1 VLNRLLRSSEPQRP
15 FLKWNFV
22 ANVCDGAIF
31 SLAMSFVSVQTVLP
45 VIVKK
50 IGGSNVAV
58 GLIPVLWTVGFNFP
72 QIFIANYTQRFARK
86 KKLVLTTAMV
96 QRTPWLLL
104 ALLSAFLIAKANT
117 EIGLLLFF
125 TVFALAAIGGSIN
138 LPVWFDLVAKITP
151 VDLRGRLF
159 GVRQVLGAMLGIFG
173 GWVVTKV
180 LAAVAYPESFALLFL
195 LAFITMMVSYIFVAL
210 LKEENGA
217 RPEKQISY
225 KSYLRGLPRIL
236 KQQHNYRNFLIA
248 DALLITATMA
258 SAFYTVSALEKFS
271 LSDAHAGTF
280 IIVMMTSMMAGNLL
294 FGYLA
299 DHFGHRLNLLLAAI
313 VTASTCLIALLAPTV
328 EIYLLVF
335 VGAAFTMGLTGISRL
350 PIIAEFCSNAE
361 RPTYIALTNLITS
374 PFVLSGLAG
383 GWLANR
389 FGYDTVFIIAAILA
403 LASAVWL
410 ARWVE
415 EPRKINY
422 RALVETMQ
430 YES

>member
-1 VLNRLLRSSEPQRP
+1 MLNRFLRSSQPQRP

-31 SLAMSFVSVQTVLP
+31 SLAMSFVSLQTVLP
-45 VIVKK
+45 VFVKK
-50 IGGSNVAV
+50 ISGSNVAV

-86 KKLVLTTAMV
+86 KKLMLTTAMV

-104 ALLSAFLIAKANT
+104 ALFSFFFIAETNT
-117 EIGLLLFF
+117 EIALLLFLI
-125 TVFALAAIGGSIN
+125 VFALAAIGGSIN

-159 GVRQVLGAMLGIFG
+159 GMRQVLGAILGVFG
-173 GWVVTKV
+173 GWVVTQV
-180 LAAVAYPESFALLFL
+180 LGAVAYPENFALLLL
-195 LAFITMMVSYIFVAL
+195 LAFSAMMISYVFLAI
-210 LKEENGA
+210 LKEENDTH
-217 RPEKQISY
+217 PKTLFSS
-225 KSYLRGLPRIL
+225 KDYLRRLPMIL
-236 KQQHNYRNFLIA
+236 QQQRNYRNFLIA

-258 SAFYTVSALEKFS
+258 GAFYTVNALEKFT
-271 LSDAHAGTF
+271 LADAYAGTF
-280 IIVMMTSMMAGNLL
+280 TIVMMSSMIAGNLF

-313 VTASTCLIALLAPTV
+313 VTTSTCLTALLAPTI

-335 VGAAFTMGLTGISRL
+335 AGAAFTIGLTGISRL
-350 PIIAEFCSNAE
+350 PIIAEFCAEEE
-361 RPTYIALTNLITS
+361 RPTYIALTNMMTS
-374 PFVLSGLAG
+374 PFVLSGIAG

-389 FGYDTVFIIAAILA
+389 FGYDAVFIIAAILA

-410 ARWVE
+410 MKWVE
-415 EPRKINY
+415 EPRKINH
-422 RALVETMQ
+422 RVLVETMQ

>member
-1 VLNRLLRSSEPQRP
+1 MFNRFLRSSEPQRP

-31 SLAMSFVSVQTVLP
+31 SLAMSFVSLQTVLP
-45 VIVKK
+45 VFVKK

-72 QIFIANYTQRFARK
+72 QIFIANFTQRFARK
-86 KKLVLTTAMV
+86 NKLVLTTAMV

-104 ALLSAFLIAKANT
+104 ALLSFFLVARTNT

-125 TVFALAAIGGSIN
+125 SVFALAAIGGSIN

-159 GVRQVLGAMLGIFG
+159 GVRQVLGAMLGVFG

-180 LAAVAYPESFALLFL
+180 LAAVAYPASFALLFL
-195 LAFITMMVSYIFVAL
+195 LAFITMMVSYIFLAI

-217 RPEKQISY
+217 RPEKQVSY
-225 KSYLRGLPRIL
+225 KSYLRSLPRIL
-236 KQQHNYRNFLIA
+236 RQQHNYRNFLIA

-271 LSDAHAGTF
+271 LADAHAGTF
-280 IIVMMTSMMAGNLL
+280 IIVMMTSMMAGNLF

-313 VTASTCLIALLAPTV
+313 VTAGTCLTALLAPTV

-335 VGAAFTMGLTGISRL
+335 AGAAFTIGLTGISRL
-350 PIIAEFCSNAE
+350 PIITEFCSNAE
-361 RPTYIALTNLITS
+361 RPTYIALTNMITS

-389 FGYDTVFIIAAILA
+389 FGYDTVFIIATILA

-410 ARWVE
+410 AQKVE
-415 EPRKINY
+415 EPRKLNFSTVV
-422 RALVETMQ
+422 R
-430 YES
+430 YEAQ

>member
-1 VLNRLLRSSEPQRP
+1 MLNRFLRSAERQRP
-15 FLKWNFV
+15 FLHWNFM

-31 SLAMSFVSVQTVLP
+31 AMAMSFVSVQTVLP
-45 VIVKK
+45 VFVKRM
-50 IGGSNVAV
+50 GGSNVAV

-86 KKLVLTTAMV
+86 KQLVLTTAMV

-104 ALLSAFLIAKANT
+104 ALLAFLLVARTNT

-125 TVFALAAIGGSIN
+125 TVYALAAIGGSIN
-138 LPVWFDLVAKITP
+138 LPAWFDLVAKITP

-159 GVRQVLGAMLGIFG
+159 GVRQVLGAMLGIIG

-180 LAAVAYPESFALLFL
+180 LAGVTYPENFALLFL
-195 LAFITMMVSYIFVAL
+195 LAFITMMASYIFVAL
-210 LKEENGA
+210 LKEEDGA
-217 RPEKQISY
+217 SPEQQVPHRSF
-225 KSYLRGLPRIL
+225 LRSLPGIL
-236 KQQHNYRNFLIA
+236 KQQHNYRNFLVA
-248 DALLITATMA
+248 DALLIIATMA
-258 SAFYTVSALEKFS
+258 SAFYTVGALEKFS
-271 LSDAHAGTF
+271 LADAHAGTF
-280 IIVMMTSMMAGNLL
+280 IIVMMASMMAGNLF

-313 VTASTCLIALLAPTV
+313 ITAGTCLMALLAPTI

-335 VGAAFTMGLTGISRL
+335 VGASFTVGLTGISRL
-350 PIIAEFCSNAE
+350 PIIAEFCTETE
-361 RPTYIALTNLITS
+361 RPTYIALTNMITS

-389 FGYDTVFIIAAILA
+389 FGYATVFMIAAVFA
-403 LASAVWL
+403 LASAIWL
-410 ARWVE
+410 TRWVK
-415 EPRKINY
+415 EPRNVNY
-422 RALVETMQ
+422 RVLVETIQ

>member
-1 VLNRLLRSSEPQRP
+1 MLKRFLRSSEPERP
-15 FLKWNFV
+15 FLQWNFA
-22 ANVCDGAIF
+22 ANVCDGAVF
-31 SLAMSFVSVQTVLP
+31 SMAMSLVSLQTVLP
-45 VIVKK
+45 VFVKK

-72 QIFIANYTQRFARK
+72 QIFIAGYTQRFARK
-86 KKLVLTTAMV
+86 KKLVLATAML

-104 ALLSAFLIAKANT
+104 AVLAFLLVAKIDA
-117 EIGLLLFF
+117 EMGLLLFF
-125 TVFALAAIGGSIN
+125 FVFALAAIGGSIN
-138 LPVWFDLVAKITP
+138 LPGWFDLVAKITP

-159 GVRQVLGAMLGIFG
+159 GLRQVLGAALGVFG

-180 LAAVAYPESFALLFL
+180 LQTVAYPENFALLFL
-195 LAFITMMVSYIFVAL
+195 LAFITMMGSYIFLAL
-210 LKEENGA
+210 LKEEDGA
-217 RPEKQISY
+217 RPEEQDSY
-225 KSYLRGLPRIL
+225 KSYLRSLSSIL
-236 KQQHNYRNFLIA
+236 KQQRNYRNFLIA

-258 SAFYTVSALEKFS
+258 SAFYAVNALEKFS

-280 IIVMMTSMMAGNLL
+280 IMVMMTSMMAGNMF

-299 DHFGHRLNLLLAAI
+299 DHFGHRLNLLLAAM
-313 VTASTCLIALLAPTV
+313 VTTGTCLLALLAPTV

-335 VGAAFTMGLTGISRL
+335 AGAAFTIGLTGISRL
-350 PIIAEFCSNAE
+350 PIIAEFCSNEE

-410 ARWVE
+410 AKKVV
-415 EPRKINY
+415 EPRKIAFSTVV
-422 RALVETMQ
+422 RCET
-430 YES
+430 